1 MRVRQAIVAAL
12 LLALPSLV
20 NAQSFGKNKVQY
32 HDFEWKYL
40 QTEHFDIYFT
50 EFGESVAEFVAETAE
65 QSYAML
71 KEDFRYELTDR
82 ISIIVYNSHNDFQQT
97 NVTLGPPQESV
108 GGFTEFFKN
117 RVVIPYEGDW
127 EKFRHVIHHE
137 LTHAV
142 MLQMVF
148 GSGVQSIITGLAR
161 LQLPLWFVEGMAEY
175 QSRGWDTESDMFMR
189 DASLNGYVPE
199 IPYLGGFLAYKG
211 GQSVLYYL
219 SEKYGGEKIGEML
232 GKIKINKSLER
243 GVRQSIGV
251 DLEEL
256 SKQWQKYLKREYWPD
271 IADHKEPAEIGKQ
284 LTDHKKYRNFINN
297 SPALS
302 PNGDKI
308 AFLSDKS
315 DFFDIYLMSAIDG
328 RMISKLVSGQ
338 RTGSL
343 EELHWLRPGI
353 SWSPDSRYIVFAAKA
368 GAEDELHVVDVRK
381 RKIVKS
387 MRFGLDGIFSPAW
400 SPQGEEIAF
409 VGTQHGQSDIY
420 VVNVKTKAL
429 RKVTDDVFSDLD
441 PSWSP
446 DGKWITFISDRGP
459 YVESTLQPDDFKIYR
474 HDYQNMDVY
483 IVDATAT
490 NGNTMRRITDTPF
503 LEKTPVFSPEGTYL
517 AYTSDRTGV
526 YNIYVRNLE
535 TDEEWPITDVITG
548 IFHLSWAGK
557 PGASKLAF
565 VSFYNAGYDIF
576 LMKNPL
582 DIKPGEVQPAKTN
595 FLTKLEEK
603 KKSKKSTLFA
613 THASAAARE
622 DRDENKYRYYVFGEG
637 FGRTERA
644 AEATKSTFLD
654 SSKYLLAN
662 GSYRIN
668 RYKVKFSPDIVY
680 GTAGYSQFFGVQG
693 TTQLALSDVL
703 GNHRLNLF
711 TNLFYDI
718 RNSNYMV
725 QYFYLPKRVDI
736 GVGAF
741 HNAWF
746 FFDNSFGGT
755 GLIRDR
761 YFGASLFASRPFDR
775 FRRLDFG
782 LSFIGIDRQFLDLSF
797 LPTRRLRVL
806 RGTLSY
812 VTDTT
817 LWGITG
823 PVNGGRSRISLSYSP
838 RISQQSGLQ
847 FATLRLD
854 WRRYYKIGKEYN
866 FVVRFTGGLSE
877 GANPETFFLGGVD
890 NWINFR
896 FRGGIRVSRPEDI
909 WFSSFETPFRGGIY
923 YEDIGN
929 RFVLTNLEFRFPL
942 LRYLLL
948 GWPLPIGLQNVR
960 GALFTDIGGA
970 WDGKL
975 IGSNRFED
983 FQPFSTEGGFHLK
996 DLALGYGFGIRTN
1009 LGFVVLRLDW
1019 AWRSNLSRTFPGSR
1033 FFLSIGPEF

>member
-1 MRVRQAIVAAL
+1 MRVTRFLSLAL
-12 LLALPSLV
+12 LLLLPTLV
-20 NAQSFGKNKVQY
+20 NAQGFGKNSVQY
-32 HDFEWKYL
+32 HNFTWRFL
-40 QTEHFDIYFT
+40 QSEHFDIYFT
-50 EFGESVAEFVAETAE
+50 DDGESAAEFVAETAE

-82 ISIIVYNSHNDFQQT
+82 ISIIVYNSHNDFEQT
-97 NVTLGPPQESV
+97 NVALGPPEESV
-108 GGFTEFFKN
+108 GGFTEFLKN

-127 EKFRHVIHHE
+127 EKFRHVVHHE

-175 QSRGWDTESDMFMR
+175 ESRGWDTESDMFMR
-189 DASLNGYVPE
+189 DAALNGYVPE

-219 SEKYGGEKIGEML
+219 SEKYGGEKIGELL
-232 GKIKINKSLER
+232 GKVKIHRSLER
-243 GVRQSIGV
+243 GVRNAVGV
-251 DLEEL
+251 DLEHL
-256 SKQWQKYLKREYWPD
+256 SKQWHKYLKREYWPD
-271 IADHKEPAEIGKQ
+271 IADRKEPGEIGKQ
-284 LTDHKKYRNFINN
+284 LTDHEKNRNFINN

-315 DFFDIYLMSAIDG
+315 DYFDIYLMSAIDG

-338 RTGSL
+338 KTGKL

-353 SWSPDSRYIVFAAKA
+353 GWSPDSRYIVFAAKA
-368 GAEDELHVVDVRK
+368 GAEDELHIVDVRK
-381 RKIVKS
+381 RKITKS
-387 MRFGLDGIFSPAW
+387 LRFGFDGIFSPSW
-400 SPQGEEIAF
+400 SPLGDEIAF

-420 VVNVKTKAL
+420 IVNVKT
-429 RKVTDDVFSDLD
+429 RKVRKITDDVFSDLD

-446 DGKWITFISDRGP
+446 DGKWIAFISDRGP
-459 YVESTLQPDDFKIYR
+459 YVDKSMIPDDFDIYR

-483 IVDATAT
+483 MVEATAS
-490 NGNTMRRITDTPF
+490 NGHVMRRITDTPF
-503 LEKTPVFSPEGTYL
+503 FEKTPVFSPEGTHL
-517 AYTSDRTGV
+517 AYTSDRTGI
-526 YNIYVRNLE
+526 YNIYVRDLE
-535 TDEEWPITDVITG
+535 TEEEWPITNVITG

-557 PGASKLAF
+557 RGASKLAYT
-565 VSFYNAGYDIF
+565 SFYNAGYDIF

-582 DIKPGEVQPAKTN
+582 EIKPGEVNPEKTH

-603 KKSKKSTLFA
+603 NKRKEGKYFA
-613 THASAAARE
+613 SQLSVSARE
-622 DRDENKYRYYVFGEG
+622 DRDADKYRYYVFGEE
-637 FGRTERA
+637 FRRRDRNTE
-644 AEATKSTFLD
+644 TKKSAFLD
-654 SSKYLLAN
+654 STQYLQAD
-662 GSYRIN
+662 GQYKVRP
-668 RYKVKFSPDIVY
+668 YKVKLSPDIVY

-693 TTQLALSDVL
+693 TTQLSLSDVL

-718 RNSNYMV
+718 RNSNFMV
-725 QYFYLPKRVDI
+725 QYFYLARRTDL
-736 GVGAF
+736 GVGAY
-741 HNAWF
+741 HSAWF
-746 FFDNSFGGT
+746 FLDSGFAGV
-755 GLIRDR
+755 GLVRDR
-761 YFGASLFASRPFDR
+761 YFGLTTIASRPIDR
-775 FRRLDFG
+775 FRRLDFN
-782 LSFIGIDRQFLDLSF
+782 LSFTGINRDHLDLRF
-797 LPTRRLRVL
+797 LPPRRLRVIQ
-806 RGTLSY
+806 GTLSY

-838 RISQQSGLQ
+838 RLSRSSGIE

-866 FVVRFTGGLSE
+866 FVVRFAGGMSE

-909 WFSSFETPFRGGIY
+909 WFSSFETPFRAGIY
-923 YEDIGN
+923 YEDVGN
-929 RFVLTNLEFRFPL
+929 RFVLSNIEFRFPL

-960 GALFTDIGGA
+960 GVLFTDIGGA
-970 WDGKL
+970 WYGQLFGD
-975 IGSNRFED
+975 RFEE
-983 FQPFSTEGGFHLK
+983 FQPFSSDGGFHLK
-996 DLALGYGFGIRTN
+996 DLAIGYGFGIRSN
-1009 LGFVVLRLDW
+1009 LGFLVLRLDW
-1019 AWRSNLSRTFPGSR
+1019 AWRSDLSRTFPGST